1 MPALDG
7 GAWLSPRQQL
17 VTILKDLNI
26 DPIVML
32 MNGGLFLLLLF
43 ILNGMFWKPM
53 MAHLE
58 QRKHDIQNAYK
69 TVDDAR
75 AEMERLRT
83 EYQARLVQI
92 EAEARG
98 QIQETVRDAQA
109 QREKMIASARQ
120 EAESL
125 IQKGAESLSTERE
138 QTLAGMRETLDDSAM
153 AALAKALG
161 VPASPSSRKLIDD
174 YVSKKVLRS

>member
-1 MPALDG
+1 M
-7 GAWLSPRQQL
+7 SPRDWP

-75 AEMERLRT
+75 TEMEKLRS

-98 QIQETVRDAQA
+98 QIQDTVRDAQS
-109 QREKMIASARQ
+109 QREQMIAKARQ
-120 EAESL
+120 EAERLMQTGAASL
-125 IQKGAESLSTERE
+125 ATERE

-161 VPASPSSRKLIDD
+161 MPTGPAHRKLIDD
-174 YVSKKVLRS
+174 YVSKKIA